1 MTFRN
6 VAGEPD
12 RAILVIFGRVKTDM
26 GNDWRY
32 PKLSP

>member
-12 RAILVIFGRVKTDM
+12 GAILVILERVKTDK

-32 PKLSP
+32 PRLSP